1 MDKRKFEPAY
11 DMRRKIVGV
20 MGGKRDFPE
29 LTVPLGELIARSG
42 YHLLTGAGLGIME
55 GVSRAFFEYEG
66 RGGAAIGIVRAVT
79 LCAGTIQGSRREY
92 LPNQVNPWV
101 EIPIYTQ
108 LHLSSEDCLSR
119 NHINVLTSDVVI
131 ALPGNEGTASEVELA
146 LQYGVPLIIFI
157 GSGTIGGR
165 DAGEL
170 AGRYSGDVVQ
180 VASNIE
186 DVDRTLTKIMGR
198 QL

>member
-1 MDKRKFEPAY
+1 MA
-11 DMRRKIVGV
+11 
-20 MGGKRDFPE
+20 
-29 LTVPLGELIARSG
+29 
-42 YHLLTGAGLGIME
+42 
-55 GVSRAFFEYEG
+55 GVSRAFFDYEG
-66 RGGAAIGIVRAVT
+66 RRGAVIGIVRAVT
-79 LCAGTIQGSRREY
+79 PCAGTTQGSRREY

-146 LQYGVPLIIFI
+146 LQYGLPLIIYI

-165 DAGEL
+165 SAGEL
-170 AGRYSGDVVQ
+170 VGRHDDAVVEI
-180 VASNIE
+180 ANRIE
-186 DVDRTLTKIMGR
+186 DVDSALAGLLGQ
-198 QL
+198 QLQVGDSSFNNE